1 MLLAGGAAKLPRV
14 QSAVRSL
21 FSEADVGQ
29 PDVPPDEAAALG
41 AGAQA
46 ALLAFRSDG
55 TPVVDRKGKKAR
67 YPRAQ
72 ALAVSALPCT
82 ESCLRAEVGP
92 RKGFEWT
99 PGGRGW
105 EPEAGELGAG
115 SWEPG
120 GR

>member
-29 PDVPPDEAAALG
+29 PDVPPRAAALG

-55 TPVVDRKGKKAR
+55 TPVVDRKGR
-67 YPRAQ
+67 RPVPTRRRRGVRASVHGV
-72 ALAVSALPCT
+72 A
-82 ESCLRAEVGP
+82 RAEVGP
-92 RKGFEWT
+92 RKVQLVPSE
-99 PGGRGW
+99 RSCRSS
-105 EPEAGELGAG
+105 ARA
-115 SWEPG
+115 
-120 GR
+120 R